1 MENIVMYICIGIIG
15 VALIAFLVWYSKDPK
30 EGTENKDS
38 GENET
43 KKDQLSIIPH
53 KFSTYTSMVVSGIL

>member
-43 KKDQLSIIPH
+43 KKDQL
-53 KFSTYTSMVVSGIL
+53 